1 MFIYNLINL
10 FLMENTEIN
19 KEETKE
25 QNTIINKQNENLLE
39 NNSSN
44 YKGHLLVYNVGK
56 KKNVGTII
64 R

>member
-1 MFIYNLINL
+1 
-10 FLMENTEIN
+10 MENSEIN
-19 KEETKE
+19 KEEIKD
-25 QNTIINKQNENLLE
+25 QNSFINKQNENLLE
-39 NNSSN
+39 NNNSN